1 MTPNRSGIRNKK
13 SDTRFIIPLLLLIFV
28 ISSCNFPQDKPVTSP
43 AEEDPPVEVT
53 FEVGDPHA
61 KVVFEEE
68 ALSALLPFEIGYTW
82 IYNGFAEYGH
92 TMTLDAIIESE
103 DSSVYEI
110 SGEVADMSGGE
121 GNFSVDLTLKY
132 ILSGN
137 SIVQEKAE
145 EMMLDSKF
153 DRLTLIKLPLEV
165 GNTWTET
172 VIDPE
177 TQNEVTLNSEI
188 VIVEMVDSAM
198 QYTVRYD
205 DVDSDYYELRIF
217 REGVGVISVE
227 KLLELTDDNFPASYT
242 LFMSGMLE

>member
-1 MTPNRSGIRNKK
+1 MTPNRSSFRHKK
-13 SDTRFIIPLLLLIFV
+13 SVNLMTVSLLLLIFV
-28 ISSCNFPQDKPVTSP
+28 LFSCNMPPDEPITPP
-43 AEEDPPVEVT
+43 AEDPTE
-53 FEVGDPHA
+53 E
-61 KVVFEEE
+61 VVFEEV
-68 ALSALLPFEIGYTW
+68 ALSALLPSEIGYTW

-92 TMTLDAIIESE
+92 TMTLDAILATE
-103 DSSVYEI
+103 DSNVYEI

-137 SIVQEKAE
+137 SIVQEKTE

-153 DRLTLIKLPLEV
+153 DRLTLIKLPFEV
-165 GNTWTET
+165 GNSWTET

-177 TQNEVTLNSEI
+177 TQNEVTLNSQIES
-188 VIVEMVDSAM
+188 VEMVDGAM

-205 DVDSDYYELRIF
+205 DADSDYYELRVI

-227 KLLELTDDNFPASYT
+227 KLLELTGGDFPVSYS
-242 LFMSGMLE
+242 LFMSGLLE

>member
-1 MTPNRSGIRNKK
+1 MTLHRLCLQHKK
-13 SDTRFIIPLLLLIFV
+13 SFKLFGVSLFLLVFILFSCT
-28 ISSCNFPQDKPVTSP
+28 ISPDETSTPP
-43 AEEDPPVEVT
+43 AETTTAE
-53 FEVGDPHA
+53 
-61 KVVFEEE
+61 VVFEQE
-68 ALSALLPFEIGYTW
+68 ALSALLPSEIGYTW

-92 TMTLDAIIESE
+92 TMTLDAILASV

-137 SIVQEKAE
+137 SIVQEKTE

-153 DRLTLIKLPLEV
+153 DRLTLIKLPFEV
-165 GNTWTET
+165 GNTWTEI
-172 VIDPE
+172 VINPE
-177 TQNEVTLNSEI
+177 TQNEVTLIS
-188 VIVEMVDSAM
+188 VIETVEMVDGAM

-205 DVDSDYYELRIF
+205 DANSDYYELRVF

-227 KLLELTDDNFPASYT
+227 KLLELTDGNFPASYS